1 MMYIRSG
8 RHLGSPVKFEVSVT
22 VVDQNKSG
30 ARSGRAWQRVVWA
43 GLLALGLGLGLGPAT
58 QAHADGQIFLC
69 TDADGRKE
77 LTDTMRK
84 GNCKA
89 LDLPGALS
97 APVKRPGGAAPRS
110 GAASGSPA
118 PAAVTP
124 ADFPRVDNAAQKA
137 RDADRRQI
145 LLDELA
151 SEEAKLAALRKEYN
165 GGEPERNGNERN
177 YAKYQERVAL
187 MKENLSRA
195 EKNVEALQREIASTR

>member
-1 MMYIRSG
+1 MF
-8 RHLGSPVKFEVSVT
+8 V
-22 VVDQNKSG
+22 
-30 ARSGRAWQRVVWA
+30 
-43 GLLALGLGLGLGPAT
+43 LLIGVAAPLV
-58 QAHADGQIFLC
+58 HADGQIFLC

-97 APVKRPGGAAPRS
+97 APVKRPGGAAPR
-110 GAASGSPA
+110 A
-118 PAAVTP
+118 PSAVTP

-137 RDADRRQI
+137 RDNDRRQI

-151 SEEAKLAALRKEYN
+151 SEEAKLAALKKEYN
-165 GGEPERNGNERN
+165 NGEPERNGTERN

-187 MKENLSRA
+187 MKDNVERA
-195 EKNVEALQREIASTR
+195 EKNVEALRREIASTR